1 MTPTLRLIGLQ
12 LVLMSLFACT
22 PAFADGPGHL
32 PRTQPEAEGVSSPAL
47 LEFVN
52 ALDEVDAI
60 HSVMVVRHGQVV
72 AEGWWTPYAPETPHI
87 LYSLSK
93 SFTSTAVGL
102 AVADGLLSVDD
113 PVVKFF
119 PDEAPDDPSE
129 NLQAMKM
136 HDLLRMNTGHETEP
150 PMIWEGPD
158 SPVAHLTW
166 VERFFAHPVAHAP
179 GSRFVYNTPATYMQ
193 SAIVQKV
200 TGETVLDYL
209 RPRLFEPLGVEDPQ
223 WITSPE
229 GISTGGYGF
238 MARTEEIAKFGQLY
252 LQHGEWSG
260 EQLLSADWVREA
272 TSIQSTNGDSPT
284 SDWAQ
289 GYGYQFWRSRH
300 NAFRGDGAFGQYCL
314 VLPEQQAVVA
324 ITSGVADMQNVLNIV
339 WDKLLP
345 AFHDGSLPD
354 DTPAQRALLNRL
366 SGLTMRMPAGESTST
381 IASDVSGRSYEFAEN
396 DRGIDAVAL
405 EFADDGATLV
415 VRAAGEESHTPVGL
429 GTWIT
434 SQGGFSNDIESM
446 LSVPNDLLL
455 AASGAW
461 TADDV
466 FTIKLVACETP
477 FYSTLNFHFDGDRL
491 ELDSRHNVAFGPTQ
505 LPQLL
510 GEMVAE

>member
-1 MTPTLRLIGLQ
+1 ML
-12 LVLMSLFACT
+12 SLLCT
-22 PAFADGPGHL
+22 PSIADDSGSL
-32 PRTQPEAEGVSSPAL
+32 PRATPESQGVSSPAL
-47 LEFVN
+47 LEFVE

-60 HSVMVVRHGQVV
+60 HSFMLVRHGNVV

-113 PVVKFF
+113 PVLKFF
-119 PDEAPDDPSE
+119 PDEAPAEPSE
-129 NLQAMKM
+129 NLQAMRV
-136 HDLLRMNTGHETEP
+136 HDLLRMNTGHETAP
-150 PMIWEGPD
+150 PMYGEVAD
-158 SPVAHLTW
+158 SPLVELTW

-179 GSRFVYNTPATYMQ
+179 GSRFVYNSAATYMQ

-200 TGETVLDYL
+200 TGMTVVDYL
-209 RPRLFEPLGVEDPQ
+209 GPRLFEPLGFENPQ
-223 WITSPE
+223 WLASPE

-252 LQHGEWSG
+252 LQQGAWNG
-260 EQLLSADWVREA
+260 EQLISADWVQAA
-272 TSIQSTNGDSPT
+272 TSIQSENGDSPT

-314 VLPEQQAVVA
+314 VLPEQDAVVA

-345 AFHDGSLPD
+345 ALHEGSLPED
-354 DTPAQRALLNRL
+354 AAVQSELQSRL
-366 SGLTMRMPAGESTST
+366 AGLTIRMPEGETT
-381 IASDVSGRSYEFAEN
+381 ADLAADVSGQWYEFAEN
-396 DRGIDAVAL
+396 DRGIDAVAV
-405 EFADDGATLV
+405 EFDAAAAATLV
-415 VRAAGEESHTPVGL
+415 VRSGDEETRTPVGL
-429 GTWIT
+429 GTWTT
-434 SQGGFSNDIESM
+434 SQGGFNNGIETM
-446 LSVPNDLLL
+446 LGVPDDLLM

-477 FYSTLNFHFDGDRL
+477 FYSTLDFHFADGSL
-491 ELDSRHNVAFGPTQ
+491 EFDSHHNVAFGPVQ
-505 LPQLL
+505 LPQLV
-510 GEMVAE
+510 GEAMAE